1 MIRFFFFVV
10 LSLIFLSWFS
20 VIDRSC
26 SSSDSRCFKDIFSGS
41 ISRISAFFLFVG
53 WVCRTTNLVFATEK
67 IPISLLAVTEGRVEV
82 LVIIRVAFFGRVPCG
97 SKKVRVL
104 PRWFTLLFYSFFV
117 VEVKLSNFID
127 MFLGLFDFCVV
138 DLELFLIVLIIGE
151 L

>member
-1 MIRFFFFVV
+1 MSHTTTRDIDGAVWDRARTE
-10 LSLIFLSWFS
+10 LIEQEVSS
-20 VIDRSC
+20 YDR
-26 SSSDSRCFKDIFSGS
+26 DFSGS

-82 LVIIRVAFFGRVPCG
+82 LVIIRVAFFDRIPCG